1 MNIEFLSEVNFDEVI
16 NKNKIVL
23 VDFYAS
29 WCGPCKMLSKVL
41 EQLSKE
47 RDDFLIGKLNIDFE
61 KMIVERYK
69 VYTVPTLMVFKD
81 GVMVKRSLGYKT
93 KEQILSLI
101 LD

>member
-1 MNIEFLSEVNFDEVI
+1 
-16 NKNKIVL
+16 
-23 VDFYAS
+23 
-29 WCGPCKMLSKVL
+29 MLSKVL